1 MLTVAEPELI
11 KLILVKDFHV
21 FHNRKQRNAFH
32 EIVDK
37 NLFFAIDDHWKRL
50 RAIVSPTFTSG
61 KVKKMSSLI
70 DECTKNCLENLEF
83 HVNNKKNMNLK
94 KVFGSF
100 TMDCIAKCA
109 FGTDIDANKNAD
121 NPFVVNAKQLFTI
134 KTLKILLTNLLPIF
148 LLRLFRIK
156 SVFNEENNQ
165 FFIRVAR
172 HIIRK
177 RRESNQMYNDFLQL
191 LMDCQSNENNKK
203 EVQLDSESHY
213 LNEEQEESEL
223 ETLKFHSG
231 KKELT
236 EDEIVAQAWV
246 FFLAGYETTAS
257 TLSYCTH
264 ELALNQNVQEK
275 LYQEIKCSADKN
287 GEIDYETLAKLPY
300 LDAVISETLRKYP
313 PVTRL
318 ERLVC
323 QDNYKLAN
331 TGITLNKG
339 DLVEIPVYAMHHS
352 EEFYPS
358 PEKFK
363 PERFLPENRHL
374 INPYAYLPFGSGPRN
389 CVGMRFGLLESKLA
403 LSKVILKYKF
413 ERSSKTQDP
422 LQFYPLRRVLSVKKG
437 VFVKIL
443 KR

>member
-21 FHNRKQRNAFH
+21 FRNRKQRNAFH

-94 KVFGSF
+94 EVFGSF

-109 FGTDIDANKNAD
+109 FGTDINANKNAD

-134 KTLKILLTNLLPIF
+134 KILKILLTNLLPIF

-223 ETLKFHSG
+223 ETLKFHGG

-246 FFLAGYETTAS
+246 FFLAGYETTAT
-257 TLSYCTH
+257 TLSFCTY
-264 ELALNQNVQEK
+264 ELALNQDIQEK
-275 LYQEIKCSADKN
+275 LYQEIESVSKN
-287 GEIDYETLAKLPY
+287 NQQIDYETLTKLPY
-300 LDAVISETLRKYP
+300 LDAIVSETLRKYSP
-313 PVTRL
+313 FIRL
-318 ERLVC
+318 ERSVSE
-323 QDNYKLAN
+323 NYNLLN
-331 TGITLNKG
+331 TGIKLSKG
-339 DLVEIPVYAMHHS
+339 DLIEIPVYAIHHC

-358 PEKFK
+358 PEQFK
-363 PERFLPENRHL
+363 PERFLAENRHL
-374 INPYAYLPFGSGPRN
+374 IKPYTYLPFGAGPRN
-389 CVGMRFGLLESKLA
+389 CIGMRFGLLETKLCLFKIIQKYRFYQCA
-403 LSKVILKYKF
+403 NTDVPLKF
-413 ERSSKTQDP
+413 
-422 LQFYPLRRVLSVKKG
+422 FPLRKIIAAKKMVVG
-437 VFVKIL
+437 IEA
-443 KR
+443 R